1 MTPLAH
7 PLPLS
12 LTRAADQRRPTLGWG
27 LSLALHGLVMLYVWH
42 AVAPPPM
49 PATTLTPRRI
59 ALRLLPAVPPAPQH
73 AAVTTPSALAAAPPL
88 TSASRATRV
97 PAARR
102 RPAAQKET
110 QIATQIETQIET
122 QIGTQIPAA
131 PAFDL
136 AAARVA
142 ARALARAERGGT
154 PALRQDDQA
163 ARTSH
168 RIQQRLEGARRAD
181 CLKGND
187 SVNLLANV
195 LVLAHEVVAG
205 AVNDSGCKW

>member
-12 LTRAADQRRPTLGWG
+12 LTRAANRRRPTLGWG

-42 AVAPPPM
+42 AVPPPPM
-49 PATTLTPRRI
+49 PSTTLTPRRI
-59 ALRLLPAVPPAPQH
+59 ALRLLPAATPAPQH
-73 AAVTTPSALAAAPPL
+73 AAVTTPPAPAAAPSL
-88 TSASRATRV
+88 TSALRATRA
-97 PAARR
+97 PAERH
-102 RPAAQKET
+102 RPAPQKET
-110 QIATQIETQIET
+110 QIATQIETQIE
-122 QIGTQIPAA
+122 TQIPAA

-163 ARTSH
+163 ARSSH

-195 LVLAHEVVAG
+195 LVLAHEVVAS